1 MQESVRKYWQK
12 SEEKNQVVNLIPA
25 EDLEDLSSEQID
37 IDYDDYDEKLLIS
50 DKIEYSNFKQWQY
63 PKHS

>member
-1 MQESVRKYWQK
+1 MEQRNKVI
-12 SEEKNQVVNLIPA
+12 NLIPT

-50 DKIEYSNFKQWQY
+50 DKIEMNQFYIPTLNIKN
-63 PKHS
+63 